1 MTIETAT
8 YVADLDPVQ
17 PPDSDLVAEG
27 DDHLRLIKNVLL
39 ATFPGRGLADTE
51 VLNKT
56 ANFTAGLAEVSAIY
70 NVTVAST
77 AALPALSGLAPGTY
91 YFVWANGVAVT
102 VDPSGTELVNG
113 ATTLSL
119 AADTGCLLAPTGGEW
134 LAMVF
139 GIGAGGGGGGGL
151 AYGPTNNSWGG
162 ENTINPGGSDN
173 TAIGAN
179 VLVLS
184 SGGIENTGLG
194 SGSLAAITTGS
205 SNTALGVSSLATADT
220 GGNNVAVGFQAARDL
235 TSGTENIALGSQAL
249 LVETSGARNIAIGA
263 EAMVGA
269 SGASSQIALGYRALY
284 SSQATTQ
291 NIGIGNNVGQSL
303 TTGNYNI
310 GLGFGALAGDT
321 TGVDNIAIGRSA
333 LNATT
338 GAQNQI
344 AIGTQ
349 ALQNAVNVS
358 LQPNVAIGYQAGRNV
373 SSGGAN
379 VCIGAQAGLTV
390 TTGDYNTII
399 GWFADADA
407 NGLENTLIGH
417 STRGGSGNSTTAIG
431 ANACANITTGTKNT
445 ALGSGA
451 LTGLATYDNCTG
463 VGSLS
468 VVTGSNQVQLGDSF
482 TTTYAYGAVQARS
495 DARDKADI
503 RNTKLGLDF
512 ILSLRPVEFRWDYR
526 EDYTNRISDG
536 SKKRSRLHQGLIAQ
550 EVQDVV
556 DASGLDF
563 AGLQH
568 HQIAGGED
576 VYSIGYSELITPL
589 IKALQELTEEFRA
602 YKEAHP

>member
-1 MTIETAT
+1 MTIETAI

-39 ATFPGRGLADTE
+39 ATFPGRGLADSE

-77 AALPALSGLAPGTY
+77 AALPALSGLVPGTY
-91 YFVWANGVAVT
+91 YLVWANGVAVT

-119 AADTGCLLAPTGGEW
+119 AADTGCLLAPAGGEW

-139 GIGAGGGGGGGL
+139 GLGTGGGGGGL

-162 ENTINPGGSDN
+162 ENTINPGGSNN
-173 TAIGAN
+173 TAIGFEALILN
-179 VLVLS
+179 SGNSNTVVGAGGLSATNAS
-184 SGGIENTGLG
+184 SGNTIIGASMFAGASPGIENT
-194 SGSLAAITTGS
+194 
-205 SNTALGVSSLATADT
+205 
-220 GGNNVAVGFQAARDL
+220 AVGLAC
-235 TSGTENIALGSQAL
+235 G
-249 LVETSGARNIAIGA
+249 
-263 EAMVGA
+263 
-269 SGASSQIALGYRALY
+269 GASSTGDRNILIGSYIGQ
-284 SSQATTQ
+284 SFTTADY
-291 NIGIGNNVGQSL
+291 NIGIGVGV
-303 TTGNYNI
+303 
-310 GLGFGALAGDT
+310 LATEDVGT
-321 TGVDNIAIGRSA
+321 SNIAIGRDAMAASS
-333 LNATT
+333 
-338 GAQNQI
+338 GSQNQV
-344 AIGTQ
+344 AIGTN
-349 ALQNAVNVS
+349 ALENVVNVPTY
-358 LQPNVAIGYQAGRNV
+358 PNIAIGYQAAQNLSIGGDNICIGTSVASSLIAANANVVIGGEADVGV
-373 SSGGAN
+373 SSTGNALVGRRAKGGTTGYN
-379 VCIGAQAGLTV
+379 SVIGAEGLGGV
-390 TTGDYNTII
+390 TSGSYNTAA
-399 GWFADADA
+399 GYYA
-407 NGLENTLIGH
+407 LNTL
-417 STRGGSGNSTTAIG
+417 TTQTNCSGLGYQTA
-431 ANACANITTGTKNT
+431 
-445 ALGSGA
+445 
-451 LTGLATYDNCTG
+451 
-463 VGSLS
+463 
-468 VVTGSNQVQLGDSF
+468 VTGSNQVQLGDSN

-495 DARDKADI
+495 DARDKADVS
-503 RNTKLGLDF
+503 NTKLGLAF

-526 EDYTNRISDG
+526 EDYPNRISDG